1 MSEKELLKI
10 QDHGE
15 IKHFELIK
23 YSLYVAVYF
32 YPFSDQPFGCTHS
45 NKNELIKQM
54 NNWKDL
60 DKTKPV
66 RIYTINL

>member
-1 MSEKELLKI
+1 MNEKELLKI

-15 IKHFELIK
+15 IKDFELIK

-32 YPFSDQPFGCTHS
+32 YPNLDTPFGCTAS
-45 NKNELIKQM
+45 DKNVLIKQM
-54 NNWKDL
+54 HNWGGI

-66 RIYTINL
+66 RIYTINV